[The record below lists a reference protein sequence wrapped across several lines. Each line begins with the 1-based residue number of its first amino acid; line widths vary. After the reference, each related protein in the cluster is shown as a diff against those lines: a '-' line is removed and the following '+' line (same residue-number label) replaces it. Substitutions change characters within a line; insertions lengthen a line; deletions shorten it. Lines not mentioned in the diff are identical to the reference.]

1 MSNIV
6 NLNDFRN
13 KVTTPIEP
21 IDLIDWELI
30 DPEKIMRLY
39 NDILGT
45 KVDGIEAD
53 IDEATIE
60 FTRFVISKLYDM
72 GADAEDAELAD
83 DMIFITMLFTAALTE
98 YFNGTYERSDGS
110 DNTMYRFLK
119 EMKEVKE
126 DIE

>member
-6 NLNDFRN
+6 NLNDFRR
-13 KVTTPIEP
+13 KSATPTAE
-21 IDLIDWELI
+21 IDWELV

-39 NDILGT
+39 NDILNV
-45 KVDGIEAD
+45 KVDGIEGD
-53 IDEATIE
+53 IDEAAID
-60 FTRFVISKLYDM
+60 FTRFIISKVYDL

-98 YFNGTYERSDGS
+98 YFSGTYERSDGI

-126 DIE
+126 DTE

>member
-6 NLNDFRN
+6 NLNDFRR
-13 KVTTPIEP
+13 KSATPTVE
-21 IDLIDWELI
+21 IDWELV

-39 NDILGT
+39 NDILNV

-53 IDEATIE
+53 IDTATID
-60 FTRFVISKLYDM
+60 FTRFIISKVYDL

-98 YFNGTYERSDGS
+98 YFSGTYERSDGI

-126 DIE
+126 DTE

>member
-6 NLNDFRN
+6 NLNDFRR
-13 KVTTPIEP
+13 KSATPTAE
-21 IDLIDWELI
+21 IDWELV

-39 NDILGT
+39 NDILNV
-45 KVDGIEAD
+45 KVDGIEGD
-53 IDEATIE
+53 IDEAAID
-60 FTRFVISKLYDM
+60 FTRFIISKVYDL

-98 YFNGTYERSDGS
+98 YFSGTYERSDGV
-110 DNTMYRFLK
+110 DNTIYRFLK

-126 DIE
+126 DTE

>member
-6 NLNDFRN
+6 NLNDFRR
-13 KVTTPIEP
+13 KSTTPTAE
-21 IDLIDWELI
+21 IDWELV

-39 NDILGT
+39 NDILNV

-53 IDEATIE
+53 IDTATID
-60 FTRFVISKLYDM
+60 FTRFIISKVYDL

-98 YFNGTYERSDGS
+98 YFSGTYERSDGI

-126 DIE
+126 DTE

>member
-6 NLNDFRN
+6 NLNEFRR
-13 KVTTPIEP
+13 KSATPTAE
-21 IDLIDWELI
+21 IDWELV

-39 NDILGT
+39 NDILNV
-45 KVDGIEAD
+45 KVDGIEGD
-53 IDEATIE
+53 IDEAAID
-60 FTRFVISKLYDM
+60 FTRFIISKVYDL

-98 YFNGTYERSDGS
+98 YFSGTYERSDGV
-110 DNTMYRFLK
+110 DNTIYRFLK

-126 DIE
+126 DTE

>member
-1 MSNIV
+1 MGNIV
-6 NLNDFRN
+6 NLHDFRR
-13 KVTTPIEP
+13 KSATPTVE
-21 IDLIDWELI
+21 IDWELV

-39 NDILGT
+39 NDILNV

-53 IDEATIE
+53 IDTATID
-60 FTRFVISKLYDM
+60 FTRFIISKVYDL

-98 YFNGTYERSDGS
+98 YFSGTYERSDGI

-126 DIE
+126 DTE

>member
-6 NLNDFRN
+6 NLNDFRR
-13 KVTTPIEP
+13 KSATPAAE
-21 IDLIDWELI
+21 IDWEQV

-39 NDILGT
+39 NDILNV
-45 KVDGIEAD
+45 KVDGIEGD
-53 IDEATIE
+53 IDEAAID
-60 FTRFVISKLYDM
+60 FTRFIISKVYDL

-98 YFNGTYERSDGS
+98 YFSGTYERSDGV
-110 DNTMYRFLK
+110 DNTIYRFLK

-126 DIE
+126 DTE

>member
-6 NLNDFRN
+6 NLNDFRR
-13 KVTTPIEP
+13 KSAIPASE
-21 IDLIDWELI
+21 IDWELI

-39 NDILGT
+39 NDILSV

-53 IDEATIE
+53 IDEAAID
-60 FTRFVISKLYDM
+60 FTRFVISKVYNM

-98 YFNGTYERSDGS
+98 YFSGTYDRSDGT

-126 DIE
+126 DTE

>member
-6 NLNDFRN
+6 NLNDFRR
-13 KVTTPIEP
+13 KSATPTAE
-21 IDLIDWELI
+21 IDWELV

-39 NDILGT
+39 NDILNV
-45 KVDGIEAD
+45 KVDGIEGD
-53 IDEATIE
+53 IDEAAID
-60 FTRFVISKLYDM
+60 FTRFIISKVYDL

-98 YFNGTYERSDGS
+98 YFSGTYERSDGI
-110 DNTMYRFLK
+110 DNKMYRFLK

-126 DIE
+126 DME

>member
-6 NLNDFRN
+6 NLNDFRR
-13 KVTTPIEP
+13 KSATPAAE
-21 IDLIDWELI
+21 IDWELV

-39 NDILGT
+39 NDILNV
-45 KVDGIEAD
+45 KVDGIEGD
-53 IDEATIE
+53 IDEAAID
-60 FTRFVISKLYDM
+60 FTRFIISKVYDL

-98 YFNGTYERSDGS
+98 YFSGTYERSDGI

-126 DIE
+126 DTE

>member
-6 NLNDFRN
+6 NLNDFRR
-13 KVTTPIEP
+13 KSAISAAE
-21 IDLIDWELI
+21 IDWELI

-39 NDILGT
+39 NDILGNR
-45 KVDGIEAD
+45 VDDVARFQD
-53 IDEATIE
+53 IDDATIE

-72 GADAEDAELAD
+72 GADAEDAGLAD

-98 YFNGTYERSDGS
+98 YFDGTYERSDGS
-110 DNTMYRFLK
+110 DNTMYRFLN

>member
-6 NLNDFRN
+6 NLNDFRR
-13 KVTTPIEP
+13 KSAISAAE
-21 IDLIDWELI
+21 IDWELI

-39 NDILGT
+39 NDILGNR
-45 KVDGIEAD
+45 VDDVARFQD
-53 IDEATIE
+53 IDDATIE

-98 YFNGTYERSDGS
+98 YFDGTYERSDGS
-110 DNTMYRFLK
+110 DNTMYRFLN

>member
-6 NLNDFRN
+6 NLNDFRR
-13 KVTTPIEP
+13 KSATPTTE
-21 IDLIDWELI
+21 IDWELV

-39 NDILGT
+39 NDILNV
-45 KVDGIEAD
+45 KVDGIEGD
-53 IDEATIE
+53 IDEAAID
-60 FTRFVISKLYDM
+60 FTRFIISKVYDL

-98 YFNGTYERSDGS
+98 YFSGTYERSDGV
-110 DNTMYRFLK
+110 DNTIYRFLK

-126 DIE
+126 DTE

>member
-6 NLNDFRN
+6 NLNDFRR
-13 KVTTPIEP
+13 KSAITATE
-21 IDLIDWELI
+21 IDWELI

-39 NDILGT
+39 NDILGA
-45 KVDGIEAD
+45 KVDDIEAD
-53 IDEATIE
+53 IDDATIE

-98 YFNGTYERSDGS
+98 YFNGAYERSDGN
-110 DNTMYRFLK
+110 DNKMYRFLN